1 MNIFD
6 DSKYGNKYVFHIGD
20 IVGNILYIFRLNDIN
35 EKEISNYLMAEYA
48 CLFSQKLGEAKI
60 KSEVRILP
68 EEKEDFLNFNKELYK
83 ETENHSI
90 VLTKDL
96 STLEMQRRYLCMPI
110 NVLDIALDDE
120 IQSKIIETYKEEK
133 PKVFEKKNK

>member
-6 DSKYGNKYVFHIGD
+6 DSKYGNKYVFYIGD

-48 CLFSQKLGEAKI
+48 CLFSKKLGEAKI

-68 EEKEDFLNFNKELYK
+68 EEKEDFLNYNKGLYK

-133 PKVFEKKNK
+133 PKVLKK